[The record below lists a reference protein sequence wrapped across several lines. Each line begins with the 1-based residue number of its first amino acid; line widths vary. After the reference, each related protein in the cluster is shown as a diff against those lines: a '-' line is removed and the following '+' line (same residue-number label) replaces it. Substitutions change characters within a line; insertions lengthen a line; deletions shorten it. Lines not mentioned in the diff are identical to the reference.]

1 MQRPIRPTL
10 WIGLAM
16 WIVMA
21 MLFSACAGPS
31 AAPSE
36 AVAPAAAPAEIPA
49 AGEAQTLYIATDL
62 DVSGL
67 DPATI
72 YDLNS
77 RVVFLLYEGL
87 VTLKGDT
94 TEIVPDLAESWE
106 ISEDGLTYTFR
117 LREGVT
123 FHDGTPLTAE
133 AVKKSF
139 DRFIEIGQTTAC
151 LFQGVLNE
159 IVVDDEMTVSFKL
172 SEPFTPFLALMAS
185 HAGPLVISPTTLDEQ
200 VGSDL
205 AQGYLFDH
213 AVGTGPYKLE
223 SWDPGQQTLTLVRNE
238 DYWRGWEGNHVDRVV
253 FRYVVETSTRKLML
267 EQGEVDIALGLNPDE
282 IQSLEGVGGIQIQ
295 TSPTMR
301 IFDVNM
307 NNQNGPLAD
316 VKVRQALSYAMD
328 YDGIREFVFNG
339 KLDPLCGPLPSNDPN
354 AMPCEEFPYTLD
366 MEKAKSLLAEAGYP
380 DGGFELEAIVMEGDF
395 AFRRTAEILQA
406 QLAELGITVNLT
418 ELAWP
423 AMWER
428 IGALETTADLV
439 PLRNYPDYA
448 DSFAMLGSMFSTS
461 AWGASGY
468 NIAYYSNP
476 EFDRLAEEV
485 NLTTD
490 PVARA
495 EMFKQMVKL
504 VVDEAA
510 TIYIGTYVN
519 QVAMRDNVK
528 GYLFNPIYT
537 PIINIYDM
545 YKE

>member
-1 MQRPIRPTL
+1 MPRRTRL
-10 WIGLAM
+10 RLLTSM
-16 WIVMA
+16 TMLLVMA
-21 MLFSACAGPS
+21 LLFSACAAPAAQPAADS
-31 AAPSE
+31 AAP
-36 AVAPAAAPAEIPA
+36 APAADA
-49 AGEAQTLYIATDL
+49 AASTLYIATDL

-67 DPATI
+67 DPAII

-106 ISEDGLTYTFR
+106 IAEDGLSYTFH
-117 LREGVT
+117 LRPGVT
-123 FHDGTPLTAE
+123 FHDGTPLNAE
-133 AVKKSF
+133 AVKKSL
-139 DRFIEIGQTTAC
+139 DRFVEIGQTTAY
-151 LFQGVLNE
+151 LFNGVLDE
-159 IVVDDEMTVSFKL
+159 IVADDEMTVTFKL
-172 SEPFTPFLALMAS
+172 LKPFTPFMTLLAS
-185 HAGPLVISPTTLDEQ
+185 HAGPLIISPAVLDAQ
-200 VGSDL
+200 AGSDL
-205 AQGYLFDH
+205 AQSYLFDH
-213 AVGTGPYKLE
+213 EAGTGPYKLE
-223 SWDPGQQTLTLVRNE
+223 SWDPGQQTLTLVKNE
-238 DYWRGWEGNHVDRVV
+238 DYWRGWEGQHVDRVV

-267 EQGEVDIALGLNPDE
+267 EQGEVDIALSLNPDE
-282 IQSLEGVGGIQIQ
+282 IQSLEGVPGIRVDVA
-295 TSPTMR
+295 PTMR

-307 NNQNGPLAD
+307 NNQDGPLSD
-316 VKVRQALSYAMD
+316 VKVRQAISYAMD

-339 KLDPLCGPLPSNDPN
+339 KLERLCGPLPSNDPN
-354 AMPCEEFPYTLD
+354 AMPCEEFPYSLD
-366 MEKAKSLLAEAGYP
+366 MDKAKALLAEAGYP
-380 DGGFELEAIVMEGDF
+380 DGGFELEVIVMEGDF

-428 IGALETTADLV
+428 ISALETTADLV

-448 DSFAMLGSMFSTS
+448 DSFAMLGSMFSSS
-461 AWGASGY
+461 AWGANGY

-490 PVARA
+490 PAARA
-495 EMFKQMVKL
+495 EMFQQMVKL

-510 TIYIGTYVN
+510 VLYVGTYVN

-537 PIINIYDM
+537 PILNIYDM

>member
-1 MQRPIRPTL
+1 MQRPKPMTL
-10 WIGLAM
+10 WTAMTMLIVLAL
-16 WIVMA
+16 A
-21 MLFSACAGPS
+21 LSGCGAPASQPS
-31 AAPSE
+31 D
-36 AVAPAAAPAEIPA
+36 AAAPA
-49 AGEAQTLYIATDL
+49 AGDEAQTLYIATDL
-62 DVSGL
+62 DVTGL
-67 DPATI
+67 DPAVI

-77 RVVFLLYEGL
+77 RIVFLLYEGL
-87 VTLKGDT
+87 VTLKDDT

-106 ISEDGLTYTFR
+106 IAEDGLTYTFR

-123 FHDGTPLTAE
+123 FHDGAPLNAE
-133 AVKKSF
+133 AVKKSL
-139 DRFIEIGQTTAC
+139 DRFIEIGQTTAY
-151 LFQGVLNE
+151 LFKGVLDE

-172 SEPFTPFLALMAS
+172 TQPFTPFLSLIAS
-185 HAGPLVISPTTLDEQ
+185 HAGPLIISPTALDEQ
-200 VGSDL
+200 AGNDL
-205 AQGYLFDH
+205 AQSYLFDH
-213 AVGTGPYKLE
+213 AAGTGPYKLE
-223 SWDPGQQTLTLVRNE
+223 SWDPGQQTLSLVRNE
-238 DYWRGWEGNHVDRVV
+238 DYWRGWEGNHIDRVV

-282 IQSLEGVGGIQIQ
+282 IQSLEGVPGIRIDVA
-295 TSPTMR
+295 PTMR

-307 NNQNGPLAD
+307 NNQDGPLSD
-316 VKVRQALSYAMD
+316 VRVRQAISYAMD

-366 MEKAKSLLAEAGYP
+366 MDKARELLAEAGYP

-406 QLAELGITVNLT
+406 QLAELNITVNLT
-418 ELAWP
+418 ELAWA

-428 IGALETTADLV
+428 ISALETTADLV

-448 DSFAMLGSMFSTS
+448 DSFAMLGSMFSSS
-461 AWGASGY
+461 AWGANGY

-490 PVARA
+490 EAARA
-495 EMFKQMVKL
+495 EMFEQMVKL

-510 TIYIGTYVN
+510 TIYVGTYVN

-537 PIINIYDM
+537 PIINVYDM